1 MRLRHLRLPHR
12 APLLHPPYSLA
23 SRIQEHL
30 RRRQLDFK
38 DAASANAANTNI
50 NTSPSAPLKPPL
62 PPAPTLLSFSPLPTY
77 TLGRRQTAPITVPE
91 AARLQAPLRV
101 TSSPGPGLDVLLPVA
116 LVHSPRGGLTTY
128 HGPGQAVL
136 WPVLDL
142 RSPHHRQFTV
152 RCYSRLLEDTTIE
165 TLWRLF
171 GLKAFTTD
179 DPGVWV
185 RSRHATSTAMGGGDG
200 DGTPQTAAAAAAKIA
215 ALGVHLRRHVSA
227 LGTALNVAMPGADVT
242 DEVANPWARITA
254 CGLEGK
260 TVTSVAG
267 ELLPS
272 FRASLPGGGRGLLQE
287 EVIAAAWA
295 EELARRMGVEG
306 VETVSAGEVVA
317 LVTEVMA
324 RAEDVTSE
332 ERAYVEKIQRGWIR

>member
-38 DAASANAANTNI
+38 DAISATATNTN
-50 NTSPSAPLKPPL
+50 TSADPSGPGAPLKPQL
-62 PPAPTLLSFSPLPTY
+62 PPAPTLLSFTPLPTY
-77 TLGRRQTAPITVPE
+77 TLGRRQTTPLTEPE

-101 TSSPGPGLDVLLPVA
+101 TSSSGPGLDVLLPVSI
-116 LVHSPRGGLTTY
+116 LHSPRGGLTTY

-152 RCYSRLLEDTTIE
+152 RCYSRLLEETTIG

-185 RSRHATSTAMGGGDG
+185 RSRHATSTSTDG
-200 DGTPQTAAAAAAKIA
+200 VGEGAPQAAAKIA

-227 LGTALNVAMPGADVT
+227 LGTAINVAMPGADVT
-242 DEVANPWARITA
+242 AEAVNPWARVTA

-272 FRASLPGGGRGLLQE
+272 FLSSLPGGGRGLLQE
-287 EVIAAAWA
+287 ETVAAAWA
-295 EELARRMGVEG
+295 EELAGRMGVEG
-306 VETVSAGEVVA
+306 VETVSHGEVVA
-317 LVTEVMA
+317 LVAEVMS
-324 RAEDVTSE
+324 RAKDVTSE
-332 ERAYVEKIQRGWIR
+332 ERAYVETIQRGSAR